1 MVMIRFMIEGV
12 IELGMA
18 SLICAKSVSKANFEA
33 FWEGFSTSCAFV
45 VIMICLLT
53 PIYLIVA
60 KKRYLQDIKQDIED
74 PKDID
79 LFTGLKENSS
89 SALCYSIVF
98 LVRRYCLVILIVL
111 FPAMATL
118 KSFVHIHL
126 CLVQFVFVLSVK
138 PFDSNLRN
146 KQEIFNE
153 LAVTV
158 ASYHLLYFT

>member
-18 SLICAKSVSKANFEA
+18 SLLCLKSMSKVNFEDV
-33 FWEGFSTSCAFV
+33 WEGVSTSCAGV
-45 VIMICLLT
+45 VIMICLVT
-53 PIYLIVA
+53 PFYLSFA
-60 KKRYLQDIKQDIED
+60 KKRYLKDIKQGIKDPED
-74 PKDID
+74 KD
-79 LFTGLKENSS
+79 LFNGLKENSS
-89 SALCYSIVF
+89 SALFYSIVF
-98 LVRRYCLVILIVL
+98 LVRRYCIVILIVL

-118 KSFVHIHL
+118 KTFVHIHL
-126 CLVQFVFVLSVK
+126 CLVQFVFVASVN
-138 PFDSNLRN
+138 PFDSDLRN

>member
-1 MVMIRFMIEGV
+1 MAMIRFMIEGV

-18 SLICAKSVSKANFEA
+18 SLLCLKSVSKANFED
-33 FWEGFSTSCAFV
+33 FWEGVSTYCAYVV
-45 VIMICLLT
+45 VIICLFT
-53 PIYLIVA
+53 PFYLLIS
-60 KKRYLQDIKQDIED
+60 KKRYLKDIKRGIKDPED
-74 PKDID
+74 KD
-79 LFTGLKENSS
+79 LFNGLKENSS
-89 SALCYSIVF
+89 SALYYSIVF

-126 CLVQFVFVLSVK
+126 CLVQFVFVASVK